1 MEDLPEME
9 CLGGGE
15 NFSCYGF
22 TADQMR
28 EYARK
33 AVLAERERCAKLAES
48 NKYTAYVPPE
58 DGSARDYYNEA
69 GEDIAAAIRSS
80 GGN

>member
-1 MEDLPEME
+1 MEDLPELPE
-9 CLGGGE
+9 PGASRRDE
-15 NFSCYGF
+15 DHF

-33 AVLAERERCAKLAES
+33 AVLADRERICAIVMDWPYEITES
-48 NKYTAYVPPE
+48 AHNKE
-58 DGSARDYYNEA
+58 L
-69 GEDIAAAIRSS
+69 AAAIRSS